1 VPGAAPPA
9 YSDRVSESLSGQVLR
24 VTYENEQSGFRVL
37 RVEVPVR
44 GTVVAVGNFQFVS
57 PGTHVRMTGEFTRD
71 AKHGDQF
78 RVHTLVTVEPTTL
91 EGIEKYL
98 GAGLIPGIGPGF
110 AKRIVARFGLETL
123 SVLDNQPERLRE
135 VPGLGEQRKTELV
148 AAWKDQRGVGQL
160 SMLLHTHG
168 LSGHLARRILERY
181 GEQSARIVQTAPYR
195 LAMDVRG
202 IGFKTADR
210 IAASLGIATDH
221 PERVQAGVYHQLTL
235 ARDSGHVFVERE
247 VLARITAEML
257 EVDEAFA
264 HAGIDALW
272 AAGRVV
278 VEDDAVLLSHLHQA
292 EVGLTHAIRRV
303 LAFGAPSLSKS
314 DQVLADFEARHRIT
328 LAPEQRRAISAVAAH
343 KVVVITGG
351 PGVGKTTIVR
361 AVLEVFDAARLT
373 TRLAAPTGRAA
384 KRLAE
389 TTGRPATTLHRL
401 LEFDPKLRRFQRD
414 EEKPL
419 EAQALV
425 VDEASMID
433 LPLAAS
439 LFAAVPD
446 PARVVIV
453 GDVDQLPSV
462 GAGAVLRDLIESGVV
477 AVVRLTEIFRQ
488 GQDSAIIR
496 GAHAILAGLP
506 PTAPDAGDALS
517 DFFIIERK
525 DAEQAAR
532 TIEEV
537 VVRRIPQR
545 FGFDPRTQ
553 IQVLCPMH
561 RGGCGTL
568 VLNEVLQRLLN
579 PEGASLRSGEQQFR
593 VGDRV
598 MQLRNDYEKEVYNG
612 DVGFVASVDTEQR
625 EVVIDFDSKLV
636 DYTQAELDN
645 VTLAYATSIH
655 KSQGSEYPVV
665 VVPFLMAHFPML
677 SRNLLYTAV
686 TRARKLCVL
695 VADPRAIRMA
705 LSELRKEMRNTKL
718 VERLKRALDD

>member
-1 VPGAAPPA
+1 M
-9 YSDRVSESLSGQVLR
+9 SESLSGQVLR
-24 VTYENEQSGFRVL
+24 VTFENEATSFRVL
-37 RVEVPVR
+37 RVEVPER
-44 GTVVAVGNFQFVS
+44 GTLVAVGNFQFVS
-57 PGTHVRMTGEFTRD
+57 PGTHVRMTGEFAHD
-71 AKHGDQF
+71 SKHGEQF
-78 RVHTLVTVEPTTL
+78 KVHTLVSVEPTTL

-98 GAGLIPGIGPGF
+98 GSGLIPGIGPGF
-110 AKRIVARFGLETL
+110 AKRIVGSFGLETL
-123 SVLDNQPERLRE
+123 SILDNQPERLRE
-135 VPGLGEQRKTELV
+135 VSGLGEQRKNDLIQ
-148 AAWKDQRGVGQL
+148 AWKDQRGLGQL

-168 LSGHLARRILERY
+168 LPGYLARRILDRY
-181 GEQSARIVQTAPYR
+181 GEQSARIVQTSPYR

-210 IAASLGIATDH
+210 IAAGLGIATDH
-221 PERVQAGVYHQLTL
+221 PERVQAGVHHQLST
-235 ARDSGHVFVERE
+235 ARDQGHVFVERD
-247 VLARITAEML
+247 VLARLASEML
-257 EVDEAFA
+257 QVDEAFA
-264 HAGIDALW
+264 QAAIASLW

-278 VEDDAVLLSHLHQA
+278 VDEGAVLLTHLYQA
-292 EVGLTHAIRRV
+292 EVSLSRDIRRV
-303 LAFGAPSLSKS
+303 LAFGAPGLPKAEH
-314 DQVLADFEARHRIT
+314 VLVEFEREQQLT
-328 LAPEQRRAISAVAAH
+328 LAAEQRRAIRAVADH

-361 AVLEVFDAARLT
+361 AALQVLDASKLT
-373 TRLAAPTGRAA
+373 TKLAAPTGRAA

-389 TTGRPATTLHRL
+389 STGRAATTLHRL
-401 LEFDPKLRRFQRD
+401 LEFDPKLRKFTRD
-414 EEKPL
+414 ASKPL
-419 EAQALV
+419 EAQALI

-433 LPLAAS
+433 LPLAAA

-462 GAGAVLRDLIESGVV
+462 GAGAVLRDLIESGSVP
-477 AVVRLTEIFRQ
+477 VVRLNEIFRQ

-496 GAHAILAGLP
+496 GAHSILAGEP
-506 PTAPDAGDALS
+506 PQVADSGEGLS

-568 VLNEVLQRLLN
+568 VVNEMLQRILN
-579 PEGASLRSGEQQFR
+579 PDGDSLRAGENTFR

-598 MQLRNDYEKEVYNG
+598 MQLRNDYEKEVFNG
-612 DVGFVASVDTEQR
+612 DVGFVKAVDSEAR
-625 EVVIDFDSKLV
+625 ALNIDFDGKLV
-636 DYTQAELDN
+636 DYTTSELDTL
-645 VTLAYATSIH
+645 TLAYATSIH

-665 VVPFLMAHFPML
+665 VVPFLMSHFPML

-695 VADPRAIRMA
+695 VADPRAIRTA
-705 LSELRKEMRNTKL
+705 LSELRKEMRNTRL
-718 VERLKRALDD
+718 VERLRRAAET